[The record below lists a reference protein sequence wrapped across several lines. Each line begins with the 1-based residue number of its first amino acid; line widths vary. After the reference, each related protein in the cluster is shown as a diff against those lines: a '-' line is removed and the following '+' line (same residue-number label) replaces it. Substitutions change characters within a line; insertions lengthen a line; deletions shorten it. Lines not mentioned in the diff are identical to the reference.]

1 MKTLN
6 VRELALNTLLRIEE
20 EGAYSN
26 IAIDEAL
33 QRTSFN
39 DADRRLFT
47 TLVYGTLQYRD
58 TLDYYL
64 EPFVQHRLDRDI
76 RMLLRLSV
84 YQIVYLTRIPSHAVV
99 HEAVTISKQRHS
111 KRVSGVVNGILRSL
125 LREPLRSFD
134 EIEDPLKRLAIET
147 SHPVWLIRRWY
158 YQYGLE
164 EAANIARMNNVPPPS
179 TARVNTMK
187 TTPKQVATRLR
198 EEGFD
203 CEVSSTTDVSLRAMS
218 GNFAQTTAFKEGL
231 LSVQDE
237 SSMLPVIALDP
248 QRGETILDV
257 CAAPGGKTA
266 FIAEKMNDEGTIY
279 AHDIYAHKIDTI
291 DEQASRLGITSI
303 EASVQDGRT
312 LSERYEEESFDRIL
326 IDAPCS
332 GFGVI
337 RRKPEIKY
345 EREEKD
351 IQRLAHLQWQIVEE
365 AIPLLKQGGRLVYS
379 TCTIDQLEN
388 DQIVQKIKKHY
399 PEMALIESPLHRM
412 LETKERA
419 IQLFPHT
426 IESDGFFIATF
437 EKTN

>member
-1 MKTLN
+1 MKTMN
-6 VRELALNTLLRIEE
+6 VRALALDTLLRIEE

-26 IAIDEAL
+26 VAIDEAL
-33 QRTSFN
+33 QRASFN

-47 TLVYGTLQYRD
+47 TLVYGTLQYRE

-64 EPFVQHRLDRDI
+64 EPFIQHRLERDV
-76 RMLLRLSV
+76 RMLLRLSI

-99 HEAVTISKQRHS
+99 HEAVTISKKRHS
-111 KRVSGVVNGILRSL
+111 KRVGGVVNGILRSF

-134 EIEDPLKRLAIET
+134 EIEDPIERLAVET

-164 EAANIARMNNVPPPS
+164 EATNIARMNNVPPPS
-179 TARVNTMK
+179 TARVNKMK
-187 TTPKQVATRLR
+187 TTPEQLAARLQ

-203 CEVSSTTDVSLRAMS
+203 CEVSTTTDVSLRAMN
-218 GNFAQTTAFKEGL
+218 GNFAQTEAFKEGL

-237 SSMLPVIALDP
+237 SSMLPVVALDP

-266 FIAEKMNDEGTIY
+266 FIAEKMHDEGTIY

-291 DEQASRLGITSI
+291 NEQAARLGITSI
-303 EASVQDGRT
+303 QASIQDGRM
-312 LSERYEEESFDRIL
+312 LSERYESESFDRIL

-345 EREEKD
+345 ERDERD

-365 AIPLLKQGGRLVYS
+365 AIPLLKKGGRLVYS

-388 DQIVQKIKKHY
+388 DQIVQKIEKHY
-399 PEMALIESPLHRM
+399 PQMALIDSPLQQL
-412 LETKERA
+412 LETNERA
-419 IQLFPHT
+419 VQLFPHT

-437 EKTN
+437 EKMK

>member
-1 MKTLN
+1 MKTTN
-6 VRELALNTLLRIEE
+6 VRELALYTLLRIEE

-33 QRTSFN
+33 QKASLN

-64 EPFVQHRLDRDI
+64 EPFVQHRLDRDV

-99 HEAVTISKQRHS
+99 HEAVNISKKRHT
-111 KRVSGVVNGILRSL
+111 KRVSGVVNGILRSF

-134 EIEDPLKRLAIET
+134 EIKDPIERLAIET
-147 SHPVWLIRRWY
+147 SHPVWLVRRWY

-164 EAANIARMNNVPPPS
+164 EATNIARMNNVPPPS

-187 TTPKQVATRLR
+187 TTREQVAMHLQ

-203 CEVSSTTDVSLRAMS
+203 CEVSPLTDVSLRASS
-218 GNFAQTTAFKEGL
+218 GNFAQTEAFREGL

-266 FIAEKMNDEGTIY
+266 FIAEKMNNEGTIY
-279 AHDIYAHKIDTI
+279 AHDIYEHKIDTI
-291 DEQASRLGITSI
+291 KEQAARLGITSI
-303 EASVQDGRT
+303 HPSVQDGRS
-312 LSERYEEESFDRIL
+312 LSERYENESFDRIL

-345 EREEKD
+345 EREERD

-365 AIPLLKQGGRLVYS
+365 AIPLLKKGGRLVYS

-388 DQIVQKIKKHY
+388 DQIVEKIQKHY
-399 PEMALIESPLHRM
+399 PEMALVASPLQQV
-412 LETKERA
+412 LNTKERA

-426 IESDGFFIATF
+426 VESDGFFIATF